1 MKKGIIGLPTV
12 FLILQ
17 AWKDIIRHSL
27 YLLIQY
33 NKSLGKYKI
42 RINKILEKQQN
53 ILYAIGINEN
63 EGNSVNFI
71 AADKAEQEFNK
82 YITKQ
87 IYIQGDQVIEDDKA
101 YLIDVKKQKAASRK
115 KQKRIQIKEIKFR
128 PVTEEN
134 DYQIKVNK
142 IKSFLNDGNKA
153 KITLRFRG
161 REMAHQDIGLDL
173 LKRVETDLETIASV
187 EQFPTLEGRQLVMM
201 MSPNRK

>member
-1 MKKGIIGLPTV
+1 MP
-12 FLILQ
+12 
-17 AWKDIIRHSL
+17 
-27 YLLIQY
+27 
-33 NKSLGKYKI
+33 
-42 RINKILEKQQN
+42 
-53 ILYAIGINEN
+53 INEEIKTDQIRLIGADGQQLGIVSLSEALN
-63 EGNSVNFI
+63 EANEASLDLVQMAKDGNPLVCKLMDHGKHIF
-71 AADKAEQEFNK
+71 
-82 YITKQ
+82 
-87 IYIQGDQVIEDDKA
+87 
-101 YLIDVKKQKAASRK
+101 DVKKQKAASRK

-161 REMAHQDIGLDL
+161 REMAHQDIGLEL
-173 LKRVETDLETIASV
+173 LKRVENDLETIATV

>member
-1 MKKGIIGLPTV
+1 LP
-12 FLILQ
+12 
-17 AWKDIIRHSL
+17 
-27 YLLIQY
+27 
-33 NKSLGKYKI
+33 
-42 RINKILEKQQN
+42 
-53 ILYAIGINEN
+53 INEEIKTDQIRLIGADGQQLGIVSLSEALN
-63 EGNSVNFI
+63 EANEASLDLVQMAKDGNPLVCKLMDHGKHIF
-71 AADKAEQEFNK
+71 
-82 YITKQ
+82 
-87 IYIQGDQVIEDDKA
+87 
-101 YLIDVKKQKAASRK
+101 DVKKQKAASRK

-173 LKRVETDLETIASV
+173 LKRVENDLETIATV

>member
-1 MKKGIIGLPTV
+1 LP
-12 FLILQ
+12 
-17 AWKDIIRHSL
+17 
-27 YLLIQY
+27 
-33 NKSLGKYKI
+33 
-42 RINKILEKQQN
+42 
-53 ILYAIGINEN
+53 INEEIRTDKVRLIGA
-63 EGNSVNFI
+63 EGQQLGIVSLDE
-71 AADKAEQEFNK
+71 ALKQAKASSLDLVQMAKDGNPLVCKLMDHGKHIF
-82 YITKQ
+82 
-87 IYIQGDQVIEDDKA
+87 
-101 YLIDVKKQKAASRK
+101 DVKKQKAASKK